1 MWPIFA
7 LTKNTQHMKRI
18 KMLAACAVALI
29 ISTNT
34 QAQLGIAKKVVPKVT
49 IGGKLGLNMQQ
60 TTVTDNVL
68 KPTFDNGY
76 NPGILGGLFV
86 SVDKKK
92 KGVRVEG
99 LLKSA
104 KLEGSGVAYSIR
116 TLALDIPV
124 LFEYRVVKRV
134 WLQVGPQFTTLLSAK
149 GLGAY
154 KDEDYKG
161 TFRNSDLSLVGGV
174 EVHLPMKLTAGVRYV
189 KGFIDV
195 NNTVGTEKWRN
206 SSIQVSVGY
215 RLLN

>member
-1 MWPIFA
+1 
-7 LTKNTQHMKRI
+7 MKRM

-29 ISTNT
+29 VSTNT
-34 QAQLGIAKKVVPKVT
+34 HGQLGIAKKVVPKVT
-49 IGGKLGLNMQQ
+49 IGGKLGLNLQQ

-68 KPTFDNGY
+68 TPSFNSGY
-76 NPGILGGLFV
+76 KPGILGGLFV

-92 KGVRVEG
+92 KGIRAEG

-116 TLALDIPV
+116 TVSLDIPV
-124 LFEYRVVKRV
+124 LFEYKVVKRV
-134 WLQVGPQFTTLLSAK
+134 WLQVGPQFTTLLSAH
-149 GLGAY
+149 GLDAY
-154 KDEDYKG
+154 KDVDYKG
-161 TFRNSDLSLVGGV
+161 SFRNSDLSLVGGV
-174 EVHLPMKLTAGVRYV
+174 EVQLPMKLTAGVRYV

-195 NNTVGTEKWRN
+195 NNTPLNEKWRN